1 MFFEKDTLHRRLLK
15 IIINQQN
22 YYNNK
27 NHFFFFFL
35 IEIFHMNHA
44 SNYKHVPHI
53 SIKKEKKTKF
63 TKCGTRQRDFIFHQL
78 RVLLVEVAV
87 VR

>member
-1 MFFEKDTLHRRLLK
+1 
-15 IIINQQN
+15 
-22 YYNNK
+22 
-27 NHFFFFFL
+27 
-35 IEIFHMNHA
+35 MNHA